1 MSGPRRER
9 GVALV
14 TALLIV
20 ALATVTAVS
29 FAMQQQFDIRRTGN
43 LIDGAQAW
51 EYAKGGEE
59 WAKLILRRDR
69 RPDIDA
75 LVEAWAQPLPPIDLP
90 GGHMVGR
97 ITDAQA
103 RFNINNL
110 AQQGNPAGG
119 AGNGAQLQFRRL
131 LVTLGLDPRLM
142 WPIIDWMDQDINP
155 VNPAGAEDDFY
166 SGLDHPYRTA
176 NQPMTSISE
185 LRLVMGFNAKV
196 YQRLEPFITA
206 LPASTLI
213 NVNTAPPEV
222 MMTLAPGM
230 DPKTAVALV
239 KYRQENPFTTAE
251 DFINA
256 VQTVAGITLPTG
268 SDTSLGVTTQF
279 FEVRIETSIGHG
291 RAELNSL
298 LVRESDEIRVLRRTQ
313 GF

>member
-1 MSGPRRER
+1 MSGPPRQR

-43 LIDGAQAW
+43 LVDGAQAW

-75 LVEAWAQPLPPIDLP
+75 LGEAWAQPLPPIELP
-90 GGHMVGR
+90 GGYMVGR

-110 AQQGNPAGG
+110 AQQGNPPGG
-119 AGNGAQLQFRRL
+119 AGNGAQLQFRLL
-131 LVTLGLDPRLM
+131 LVSLGLAPRLM
-142 WPIIDWMDQDINP
+142 WPIIDWMDQGINP
-155 VNPAGAEDDFY
+155 VNRGGAEDDFY
-166 SGLDHPYRTA
+166 SGLEPPYRTA
-176 NQPMTSISE
+176 NQPMASITE
-185 LRLVMGFNAKV
+185 LRLVKGFNEKV
-196 YQRLEPFITA
+196 YQRIAPFITA
-206 LPASTLI
+206 LPASTTI

-222 MMTLAPGM
+222 LMALAFGM
-230 DPKTAVALV
+230 DPEGAVTLV
-239 KYRQENPFTTAE
+239 KVRQQNPFTSSA
-251 DFINA
+251 DFIEK
-256 VQTVAGITLPTG
+256 VQTFTGITLPTG
-268 SDTSLGVTTQF
+268 SDTAIGVTTNF
-279 FEVRIETSIGHG
+279 FEVRVETSIGYG